1 MSAPL
6 WEHSLVGEPSF
17 VGERPSGATFA
28 GRDAELDRLGSA
40 LVALDNTGAQTVLI
54 GGEAGIGKT
63 RLIEEFRDRA
73 RAAGALVATGV
84 CSPAEGGGL
93 PYGPVMGILRDV
105 SRRLDEQTAASV
117 LGPTRQ
123 WLGGLDAPAAVAGAP
138 STTSELGKTHLF
150 EALLDCFNTLAE
162 RSRVVVVFEDLHW
175 ADSASVEVID
185 FLARN
190 LAGSPLLI
198 IGSYRRDELDPDQ
211 TQTRM
216 LAELGRHR
224 TVSEIELAGLDKDAT
239 AVLMAGILGNQ
250 PDWAL
255 LDAVH
260 ARSEGNPFFAE
271 ELTAAREATSLPA
284 ALRNV
289 IMMRVDRLSPPAR
302 HVAAVVATA
311 GGSIDHRLLS
321 ATSDLDAEALNAA
334 IAEAVALHVLAVDDR
349 TRFRFRHA
357 LQSDAVDDALFPNER
372 ARLHRN
378 IAVALTA
385 APGLGAIGP
394 GHAAVELAGHWWNA
408 HEWSNA
414 MHTAIRAGDAMSRLL
429 AMPEAR
435 AQYER
440 AVSACDRLSDESGR
454 SAIDYP
460 HLLLK
465 AADAEYLTGGPQR
478 SVELV
483 DLALAQI
490 DATEDP
496 RRAAV
501 ALKMLGR
508 SRWADGDADGGFDAF
523 RRARELLPAHPPSV
537 ELAGVLAEE
546 ARSYLLIAHD
556 REAELRSREAVEMAR
571 VVGARAE
578 ESHAL
583 TTLGATVAERGD
595 VDGGIALIR
604 DALEIAEELGRPDVL
619 DLAYKILTHVL
630 LQASRL
636 DEAAQVVF
644 DGMARDEVLLGVRLN
659 GAGGNSAE
667 ALVRRGRY
675 AEAEDLT
682 RRMDDHGVSSCLFG
696 PYAVRALIALRRGRF
711 DDVALE
717 LAAGEEVSRG
727 LRTVQVQGWFHILR
741 ADLALELG
749 RPAQAYEEIERAL
762 MIAAG
767 TDDRTYQPEMCAV
780 GARALADEFD
790 TARARGRRID
800 GDKFHRLAAALVEQA
815 EGHVLLGLDEDV
827 PRPARMMGFLALC
840 RAEQTRLHDPD
851 PDAWQTA
858 AARWDEAGEPYYV
871 AYCRWRE
878 AEATLAGRGGRTR
891 AVEATLAAWQ
901 TAVEIGAP
909 PMQARVERLAQRARI
924 TLCAPTSAPTG
935 SPRETVAEDLGL
947 TARETEVL
955 AQLAL
960 GRTDRQIADELYIS
974 KKTVSV
980 HVSNI
985 LRKLDASNRIDAAE
999 IGQRAG
1005 LG

>member
-6 WEHSLVGEPSF
+6 WENSLVGEQAF
-17 VGERPSGATFA
+17 VGERPSGAAFA

-40 LVALDNTGAQTVLI
+40 LVALDSSGAQTVLI

-73 RAAGALVATGV
+73 RVAGALVATGV

-93 PYGPVMGILRDV
+93 PYGPVMGILRDL
-105 SRRLDEQTAASV
+105 SRQLDEPTAASV

-123 WLGGLDAPAAVAGAP
+123 RLGGLDAPAAAANAP

-211 TQTRM
+211 TQARVLT
-216 LAELGRHR
+216 ELGRHR
-224 TVSEIELAGLDKDAT
+224 TVSEIELSGLDKDAT

-271 ELTAAREATSLPA
+271 ELTAAREATALPA
-284 ALRNV
+284 ALRKV
-289 IMMRVDRLSPPAR
+289 IMIRVDRLAPPAR

-321 ATSDLDAEALNAA
+321 ASSDLDAEALNAA
-334 IAEAVALHVLAVDDR
+334 IAEAVDLRILAVDDR
-349 TRFRFRHA
+349 SRFRFRHA

-372 ARLHRN
+372 ARLHRS

-385 APGLGAIGP
+385 SPGLGAIGP
-394 GHAAVELAGHWWNA
+394 GHAAVELAGHWWGA
-408 HEWSNA
+408 HEWADA
-414 MHTAIRAGDAMSRLL
+414 MQASIRAGDAMARLL
-429 AMPEAR
+429 AMPEAA

-440 AVSACDRLSDESGR
+440 AVSACDRLPDESGR
-454 SAIDYP
+454 SEIDYAD
-460 HLLLK
+460 LLLK
-465 AADAEYLTGGPQR
+465 AADAAYLTGAPRR

-483 DLALAQI
+483 DRALAEI
-490 DATEDP
+490 DATQDP

-501 ALKMLGR
+501 ALKILGR
-508 SRWADGDADGGFDAF
+508 SLWAAGDADGGFDAF
-523 RRARELLPAHPPSV
+523 RRARELLPVDPPSV

-556 REAELRSREAVEMAR
+556 REAEVRSRAAVEIAR

-583 TTLGATVAERGD
+583 TTLGAAVAERGD

-604 DALEIAEELGRPDVL
+604 DAVEIAEELGRPDVL

-630 LQASRL
+630 MQASRL

-696 PYAVRALIALRRGRF
+696 PFGVRALIALRRGRF
-711 DDVALE
+711 DDTARE
-717 LAAGEEVSRG
+717 LDAGEQVSRG

-741 ADLALELG
+741 AELALELD
-749 RPAQAYEEIERAL
+749 RPAPAYEEIERAL

-767 TDDRTYQPEMCAV
+767 TDDHTYQPEMCAV
-780 GARALADEFD
+780 GVRALADEFD

-800 GDKFHRLAAALVEQA
+800 ADKFRRLAAALVEQA
-815 EGHVLLGLDEDV
+815 EGHVLRDLDEDAW
-827 PRPARMMGFLALC
+827 RPARMLGFLTLC
-840 RAEQTRLHDPD
+840 RAEETRLREPD
-851 PDAWQTA
+851 PDAWQDA
-858 AARWDEAGEPYYV
+858 AAQWDRAGEPYYV

-878 AEATLAGRGGRTR
+878 AEATLAGRGGRARATDATR
-891 AVEATLAAWQ
+891 AAWQ

-909 PMQARVERLAQRARI
+909 PLQSRVERLAQRARI
-924 TLCAPTSAPTG
+924 TLSTTSAPTG
-935 SPRETVAEDLGL
+935 SPQETVAEDLGL

-1005 LG
+1005 LN